1 MSLHLYTNCN
11 LIKINLKYKS
21 IRILLISSSIVAVAV
36 ICLSLLSSNT
46 MHVQF
51 IRLLQQSPSPWKGD
65 VALASAAAQLQ
76 PSSNSNL
83 PLVPS
88 TSSSPSTSTSSSS
101 SSSSSLPDVFQK
113 VENSVVQITS
123 TKSNPNEVVILNGVP
138 QTGRRTALG
147 SGFVYDNQGHV
158 VTNYHVIDGARRA
171 DVTFTDGNTYSAN
184 VVGKDP
190 NADIVVLQITGDY
203 TQEKVVPLPLATS
216 AVRPGEQVIA
226 IGNPF
231 GLSGTITTGIVSQ
244 KGRLLPNPDT
254 GFSIPEMIQ
263 TDAAI
268 NPGNSGGPLLNTKG
282 EVIGMNTA
290 IFSRTG
296 SYSGVGFAIPSNTIA
311 KEVPLLIKN
320 GSYSHPWLG
329 ISGGKISPDLI
340 RAIGLPANYKGV
352 VVASVQPD
360 SPAEKAGLK
369 GLTPRYNVNVND
381 DGSDDNSGSGT
392 TPSQLGDIITAVD
405 GHPVRQIDDII
416 NYIDSQK
423 NVGDNVKLTVN
434 RNGKSMDLTSTLQA
448 RPSTVSQAQQ
458 QQQQQSPG
466 LGPIPELPQI
476 PGFPRLPPL
485 LPPLLP

>member
-1 MSLHLYTNCN
+1 MKFKAVYA
-11 LIKINLKYKS
+11 
-21 IRILLISSSIVAVAV
+21 LLISSFMLM
-36 ICLSLLSSNT
+36 LSVYILTSNT
-46 MHVQF
+46 LYVQLVH
-51 IRLLQQSPSPWKGD
+51 LLLPS
-65 VALASAAAQLQ
+65 SIAAQSQ
-76 PSSNSNL
+76 PTL
-83 PLVPS
+83 PSQS
-88 TSSSPSTSTSSSS
+88 TSSLSSSS
-101 SSSSSLPDVFQK
+101 SSSSSSVSSLPDVFQK

-123 TKSNPNEVVILNGVP
+123 TKSNPNEVIILNGVP
-138 QTGRRTALG
+138 QTGRSTALG
-147 SGFVYDNQGHV
+147 SGFVYDNQGHI
-158 VTNYHVIDGARRA
+158 VTNYHVVSGVKKA

-190 NADIVVLQITGDY
+190 NSDLGVLQITGDFSE
-203 TQEKVVPLPLATS
+203 EKVVSLPLANSS

-254 GFSIPEMIQ
+254 GFSISNAIQ

-282 EVIGMNTA
+282 EAIGMNTA

-320 GSYSHPWLG
+320 GSYAHPWLG
-329 ISGGKISPDLI
+329 ISGGKITPDSI
-340 RAIGLPANYKGV
+340 RAMGLPANYKGV
-352 VVASVQPD
+352 IVGSIQPG
-360 SPAEKAGLK
+360 SPAEKSGLK
-369 GLTPRYNVNVND
+369 GLTQ
-381 DGSDDNSGSGT
+381 DDNNNNGGGGDAAPQT
-392 TPSQLGDIITAVD
+392 GDIITAVD
-405 GHPVRQIDDII
+405 GHPTRQIDDII
-416 NYIDSQK
+416 NYIESQK
-423 NVGDNVKLTVN
+423 NIGDNIKLTVN
-434 RNGKSMDLTSTLQA
+434 RNGQIMDLTATLQA
-448 RPSTVSQAQQ
+448 RPNTISQTQQ
-458 QQQQQSPG
+458 QQQQPG